1 MKERKRPF
9 VLFFISNLPYYSMFL
24 LLILMLILLASKLF
38 STLFETNIK
47 FNDTLILIFEIFL
60 LSTILSTAII
70 SILLY
75 IYFFLDFINNK
86 DISCKSRKYWKKIFI
101 FYPVFVN
108 SLYFDFKYPR
118 NKNFFLFERFIIHS
132 RDKILG
138 SSLFHVGRAKERPA
152 PRR

>member
-24 LLILMLILLASKLF
+24 LLLSMLILLASKLF
-38 STLFETNIK
+38 LTLFETNIK

-86 DISCKSRKYWKKIFI
+86 DISCNSRKYWKK
-101 FYPVFVN
+101 Y
-108 SLYFDFKYPR
+108 LYFILYSLILFILISNIQEIKIF
-118 NKNFFLFERFIIHS
+118 FFLK
-132 RDKILG
+132 DL
-138 SSLFHVGRAKERPA
+138 
-152 PRR
+152 